1 MKIVIFTYFFPKISE
16 TFILNRIT
24 RLIDNGFDVRIFAL
38 KNPSVVKAYED
49 DSLETIVHPDVIK
62 YKLSEKVEYFPR
74 KPSGELDTSLI
85 DQRINVYN
93 PDLIHIQWGN
103 LGEELLSN
111 LDFLAPVIVSFHS
124 SVTPRTWSISNTGFS
139 SVFKK
144 ANTILPVSDYIKNEL
159 TSMGCDS
166 RKLITHHMGV
176 DTSLFFPGLTKN
188 NNTVDILSVGSFIE
202 KKGFQDAIRA
212 IGILPKDL
220 RASLKYKLIGEGP
233 MKTEYERLIRKGG
246 IKDIVIFLGKLT
258 QDRVVLEYQNSDIY
272 IHSSMLSSEG
282 DDEGIPTAI
291 IEAQSCSIPIIST
304 RHTGIPEVVQHG
316 VSGYL
321 SAENDINDLS
331 TNLSRLVSNQNL
343 REKMGKSGRKIVVD
357 KFNVDTLTQNMI
369 TIYKNIQSNGNNS

>member
-1 MKIVIFTYFFPKISE
+1 
-16 TFILNRIT
+16 
-24 RLIDNGFDVRIFAL
+24 
-38 KNPSVVKAYED
+38 
-49 DSLETIVHPDVIK
+49 
-62 YKLSEKVEYFPR
+62 
-74 KPSGELDTSLI
+74 
-85 DQRINVYN
+85 
-93 PDLIHIQWGN
+93 
-103 LGEELLSN
+103 
-111 LDFLAPVIVSFHS
+111 
-124 SVTPRTWSISNTGFS
+124 
-139 SVFKK
+139 
-144 ANTILPVSDYIKNEL
+144 
-159 TSMGCDS
+159 
-166 RKLITHHMGV
+166 
-176 DTSLFFPGLTKN
+176 
-188 NNTVDILSVGSFIE
+188 
-202 KKGFQDAIRA
+202 
-212 IGILPKDL
+212 
-220 RASLKYKLIGEGP
+220 